1 MTLCGLLNFLII
13 EIVQDF
19 GLSKIAEEGA
29 TQGMELT
36 SQGAG
41 TYWYLPA
48 ECFEVGSQPPMIS
61 NKVRQNLQNII
72 WRLSTKSHPLLESR
86 TLNSEVK
93 VKEIPQLP
101 AAC

>member
-1 MTLCGLLNFLII
+1 MTLRPSLHFLII
-13 EIVQDF
+13 EAAQDF
-19 GLSKIAEEGA
+19 GLSKIAVEGA

-61 NKVRQNLQNII
+61 NKVRQ
-72 WRLSTKSHPLLESR
+72 
-86 TLNSEVK
+86 
-93 VKEIPQLP
+93 
-101 AAC
+101 AACSMPL